1 MKKLIAVAATIALA
15 VAVYLLWRSGLIS
28 RLSDHEQLV
37 EWMRSGGARGPILC
51 IAIQFAQVV
60 IFFIPGEITQIA
72 AGYVF
77 GAWLGFVYSAIGIAL
92 GSAFDYSF
100 ARLVGRPV
108 IGKIV
113 GHSRLAKIDEM
124 LRSRKG
130 KTALFLL
137 FLVPGTPKDAMSYGA
152 GLTDFR
158 FLEFVAISAVARM
171 PALFLSTLFG
181 AQASSKNYLTMSLIA
196 CFAVLMLVG
205 FMVYQ
210 RRQQLA

>member
-1 MKKLIAVAATIALA
+1 MKKLIAVAAALA
-15 VAVYLLWRSGLIS
+15 LGVAIYLAWRSGLIA

-37 EWMRSGGARGPILC
+37 DWMRSDGPRGPLLC

-60 IFFIPGEITQIA
+60 IFLIPGEITQIA

-77 GAWLGFVYSAIGIAL
+77 GAWWGFVYSVIGIAL

-108 IGKIV
+108 VGKIV
-113 GHSRLAKIDEM
+113 GHARLARIDKS

-158 FLEFVAISAVARM
+158 FFEFVTISAMARM

-181 AQASSKNYLTMSLIA
+181 AQANSKNYYAMALIA
-196 CFAVLMLVG
+196 TFAVLLFIG
-205 FMVYQ
+205 FLVYQ
-210 RRQQLA
+210 RRQQPA